1 MDFFATLGRN
11 PNIHS
16 FAKIGFKYK
25 NDCRKTKIGDNA
37 VIAPMT
43 LIYANVVIGHN
54 FHAGHGVIIRGNCR
68 IGNNVTLES
77 GVNIEGNVEIGDNV
91 LIESHTFISED
102 SKISNNVHIG
112 PNSSFQGDNQ
122 KALKGVS
129 GPVILE
135 GVWTGSNVKI
145 YPGVTVGKG
154 SYIVAES
161 TVTQDL
167 PAKSMATGVP
177 AKIMPLPAK
186 LKNNKNLS
194 ALRPAQ
200 KSPA

>member
-25 NDCRKTKIGDNA
+25 ADCRKTKIGDNA
-37 VIAPMT
+37 VIEPMA
-43 LIYANVVIGHN
+43 LIYANVTIGHN
-54 FHAGHGVIIRGNCR
+54 FRAGHGVVIRGNCR

-77 GVNIEGNVEIGDNV
+77 GVNLESNVEIGDNV

-102 SKISNNVHIG
+102 TKIANNVHIG

-122 KALKGVS
+122 KVLKGVS
-129 GPVILE
+129 GPVILD

-161 TVTQDL
+161 TVTKDV
-167 PAKSMATGVP
+167 PAKSMAKGVP
-177 AKIMPLPAK
+177 AKIMPLPSK
-186 LKNNKNLS
+186 LKGQMNQGVH
-194 ALRPAQ
+194 RPLQ
-200 KSPA
+200 NSPA